1 MDESLKGRAWLLG
14 NDITG
19 ADIMMSYPLQAAAER
34 FGLDAYP
41 NIRAYLARIE
51 ADPAYIR
58 AVKKAGTSQLG

>member
-1 MDESLKGRAWLLG
+1 MLFRS
-14 NDITG
+14 
-19 ADIMMSYPLQAAAER
+19 QAVAAR

-58 AVKKAGTSQLG
+58 AVKKAGTSQLV

>member
-1 MDESLKGRAWLLG
+1 
-14 NDITG
+14 
-19 ADIMMSYPLQAAAER
+19 MMSYPLQAAAER